1 MLAQWYASTDLVDG
15 VIAFTVLE
23 LLALWLFHRRTGRG
37 LAPADYA
44 LNGVAGVCLM
54 VALRGALTPQ
64 WPVVALGLV
73 AAGLAHGGDLVLRVR
88 SKVAGAGAG
97 P

>member
-1 MLAQWYASTDLVDG
+1 MLEQWYASTALVDG

-23 LLALWLFHRRTGRG
+23 LLALWLFHRHTGRG

-44 LNGVAGVCLM
+44 LNGLAGLSLM
-54 VALRGALTPQ
+54 LALRGALTPQ
-64 WPVVALGLV
+64 WAVVALGLA
-73 AAGLAHGGDLVLRVR
+73 AAGLAHFGDLLLRARRKAALPV
-88 SKVAGAGAG
+88 

>member
-1 MLAQWYASTDLVDG
+1 MLAQWYASTALVDG

-44 LNGVAGVCLM
+44 LNGLAGLCLM

-64 WPVVALGLV
+64 WPLVALGLL
-73 AAGLAHGGDLVLRVR
+73 AAGLAHFGDLLLRAR
-88 SKVAGAGAG
+88 RKAALALS
-97 P
+97 